1 MNVTALTLRSKLI
14 AAFFSMA
21 LLTVGL
27 GAFAVVQLGK
37 VNANMEDIAS
47 NALPSVEVA
56 GKLRLTANRL
66 RRVEAD
72 HLLSTSDADKTKLEN
87 RLSELRRDLADQQRA
102 YEPLVSEGDEHAAY
116 EQYKSHRDAYL
127 TAVDAMV
134 ALSRA
139 GEQGFGVAKA
149 HFRERSG
156 AAFEV
161 LANDLSRLIDINV
174 KAGDESHRAAQQT
187 YAAAWRWTLAFVG
200 LAVVAAF
207 ALGLAITRSV
217 ARQLGGEPAEAAQL
231 ARSVAEGDLRAD
243 VRVATGDPG
252 SMMAQLRSMQ
262 EGLARMVAG
271 VRQNADSVA
280 AASAQIALGNM
291 DLSSRTEEQA
301 SALEQTAASMEQLG
315 STVGQNADNAR
326 QANQLALGAS
336 SVAERGGAVVGEV
349 VQTMKGITESSRRI
363 SDIIGVI
370 DGIAFQT
377 NILALNA
384 AVEAARAG
392 EQGRGFAVVATE
404 VRNLAQR
411 SAGAAREI
419 KDLITTSVERVEQG
433 TALVDRAG
441 ETMDE
446 VVRSIKR
453 VADIMGEITAAS
465 AEQSAGVSQVGEAV
479 AQMDRNTQQ
488 NAALVEESA
497 AAAESLKCQAQKLVD
512 TVAAFK
518 LA

>member
-1 MNVTALTLRSKLI
+1 MNVTALTLRTKLI
-14 AAFFSMA
+14 AAFFLMA
-21 LLTVGL
+21 LLTAGL

-37 VNANMEDIAS
+37 VNANMEAIAS

-56 GKLRLTANRL
+56 GNLRLTANRL
-66 RRVEAD
+66 RRAEAD
-72 HLLSTSDADKTKLEN
+72 HLLATSDADKTALEN
-87 RLSELRRDLADQQRA
+87 RMLELRRELVDQQRA
-102 YEPLVSEGDEHAAY
+102 YEPLVSEGDERVAY
-116 EQYKSHRDAYL
+116 EEYKSHRDAYL
-127 TAVDAMV
+127 AAIDGMV
-134 ALSRA
+134 PLSRA
-139 GEQGFGVAKA
+139 GEQGFGAAKA
-149 HFRERSG
+149 YFRQRSG

-161 LANDLSRLIDINV
+161 LANDLSHLIDINI
-174 KAGDESHRAAQQT
+174 KAGDESHRAAQQ
-187 YAAAWRWTLAFVG
+187 AHALAWTWTLAFIAVAVG
-200 LAVVAAF
+200 AAF
-207 ALGLAITRSV
+207 ALGLAITHSV
-217 ARQLGGEPAEAAQL
+217 ARQLGGEPAEAARL

-243 VRVATGDPG
+243 ARVGTGGPD

-271 VRQNADSVA
+271 VRQNADGVA
-280 AASAQIALGNM
+280 VASAQIALGNM

-301 SALEQTAASMEQLG
+301 SALQQTAASMEQLG

-326 QANQLALGAS
+326 QANELAIGAS
-336 SVAERGGAVVGEV
+336 SVAQRGGAVVGEV

-392 EQGRGFAVVATE
+392 EQGRGFAVVASE

-411 SAGAAREI
+411 SADAAREI

-446 VVRSIKR
+446 VVKSIKR

-465 AEQSAGVSQVGEAV
+465 AEQSAGVTQVGEAV
-479 AQMDRNTQQ
+479 AQMDRTTQQ

-497 AAAESLKCQAQKLVD
+497 AAAESLKGQAQKLVD
-512 TVAAFK
+512 AVAAFK